1 MNNLHDI
8 RSQELPKIFDQ
19 WGLEWSIGGARG
31 LGAPII
37 GTPISHFIG
46 GSEYLKKNKNK
57 KNIGGQRYNG
67 HIGVF
72 CA

>member
-37 GTPISHFIG
+37 STPISHFIG
-46 GSEYLKKNKNK
+46 GSESVKNM
-57 KNIGGQRYNG
+57 GGQRYNG